1 MKKVAITPRSNWQ
14 SIIESQG
21 LVYHSNDDGTPYW
34 NEAAYY
40 HFTAAEVDEL
50 EQATA
55 ELYSLC
61 LQAVGH
67 VIENNRLSE
76 LCIPPAAHER
86 LRWSWTQQ
94 EPALFGRFDLAYDG
108 SGPPK
113 MLEFNADTPTT
124 IVEAAVTQWYW
135 MQDLFPQADQFNSI
149 WEGLVETWGALRG
162 ANQLRS
168 DTVHFVTSP
177 NDEDW
182 MTIRLLR
189 DTAEEAGVQTAE
201 VFMRDI
207 GWDTAR
213 RIFVDTENAE
223 MRSVFKLYPWEWLLK
238 DPFGQYALDI
248 YPDVQWIEP
257 LWKFALSSKGLLPVL
272 WEMFPNHPNLVAAYA
287 GSPRGMTEYVAKPV
301 IGREGANVTLHT
313 LARDITT
320 QGQYGN
326 YPKVYQQRCRV
337 PSFDGNYVVLGSW
350 VVGGQP
356 RGMGIRESAGPI
368 TQNLSG
374 FAPHIF
380 D

>member
-1 MKKVAITPRSNWQ
+1 MKRVTIAPRPDWQ
-14 SIIESQG
+14 SIVESQG

-40 HFTAAEVDEL
+40 HFTAAEIDEL
-50 EQATA
+50 EEATA

-61 LQAVGH
+61 LQAVGY
-67 VIENNRLSE
+67 VIDNNRLSE
-76 LCIPPAAHER
+76 LGIPQAAHEK
-86 LRWSWTQQ
+86 LRWSWQQQ
-94 EPALFGRFDLAYDG
+94 EPTLYGRFDLAYDG

-135 MQDLFPQADQFNSI
+135 MQDLFPNADQFNSI

-162 ANQLRS
+162 SNQLRS
-168 DTVHFVTSP
+168 NTVHFVTSP

-213 RIFVDTENAE
+213 RIFVDMGNAE
-223 MRSVFKLYPWEWLLK
+223 MRSIFKLYPWEWLLK
-238 DPFGQYALDI
+238 DQFGQYALDI

-287 GSPRGMTEYVAKPV
+287 DGPRGMTEYVAKPI

-320 QGQYGN
+320 AGQYGE

-337 PSFDGNYVVLGSW
+337 PNFDGNYVVLGSW

-368 TQNLSG
+368 TENLSG

>member
-1 MKKVAITPRSNWQ
+1 MRRVQIAPRSQWQ
-14 SIIESQG
+14 ETVESQG

-40 HFTAAEVDEL
+40 HFTAGEVDEL
-50 EQATA
+50 EEATS

-67 VIENNRLSE
+67 LIENNRLDE
-76 LCIPPAAHER
+76 VGIPHAVRPM
-86 LRWSWTQQ
+86 LRWSWDQQ
-94 EPALFGRFDLAYDG
+94 EPTLYGRFDLAYDG

-135 MQDLFPQADQFNSI
+135 MQDRFPHADQFNSI
-149 WEGLVETWGALRG
+149 WEGLVETWAALRG
-162 ANQLRS
+162 AGSLRG
-168 DTVHFVTSP
+168 DIVHFVTSP
-177 NDEDW
+177 NAEDW
-182 MTIRLLR
+182 MTIRLIR
-189 DTAEEAGVQTAE
+189 DTAEEAGIQTAE

-207 GWDTAR
+207 GWDTGKQV
-213 RIFVDTENAE
+213 FVDLEDQV
-223 MRSVFKLYPWEWLLK
+223 MRSIFKLYPWEWVLK
-238 DPFGQYALDI
+238 DPFGEHALHV
-248 YPDVQWIEP
+248 YPSMQWIEP

-272 WEMFPNHPNLVAAYA
+272 WELFPDHPNLVAAYA
-287 GSPRGMTEYVAKPV
+287 DGPRGMTEYVAKPI

-313 LARDITT
+313 AWEEVTT
-320 QGQYGN
+320 AGQYGE
-326 YPKVYQQRCRV
+326 YPRVYQQRCRI
-337 PSFDGNYVVLGSW
+337 PNFDGNYVVLGSW
-350 VVGGQP
+350 IVGGQP
-356 RGMGIRESAGPI
+356 RGMGIRESKGPI